1 MADDETD
8 DRPQYSGREGG
19 SLERELE
26 TVDGDEDEDK
36 GEGEGEGAANE
47 KRRNPTR
54 SEIAIAGC

>member
-36 GEGEGEGAANE
+36 GEGEGAANE

-54 SEIAIAGC
+54 SESAIAGC